1 MTMKMESSE
10 ILEDF
15 GSALPYLEKGEYYED
30 RNLASVRETL
40 EVSLFLVALPCWIE
54 TVAAAA
60 PANVAATSNL
70 IFLWESAEEEK

>member
-1 MTMKMESSE
+1 MKMESSE

-60 PANVAATSNL
+60 ANVAATSNL